1 MEIPLSLFCRVKNSR
16 SGDIFAAGVLI
27 NLGIVVLVGTGIA
40 VLIVLGIAVLVG
52 TGTGVLVGSGIAVLV
67 GISAGVLTG
76 LGIAVLVGTGIVVL
90 VTSVIEVVGLLELTE
105 STNWGEL
112 VLVSCV
118 HAANNK
124 RYIVVI
130 NINLKI
136 IKYYFILD
144 SKLNTNSRQCVNCVS
159 IFYLV

>member
-1 MEIPLSLFCRVKNSR
+1 MIRKIILTTFFFLLIQTYSAMAGTTGSEDLSKKSATSADECFEGFSR
-16 SGDIFAAGVLI
+16 AMFAFNHGLD
-27 NLGIVVLVGTGIA
+27 T
-40 VLIVLGIAVLVG
+40 AVLVG

-90 VTSVIEVVGLLELTE
+90 VTSMIEVVGLLELTE

-130 NINLKI
+130 NILLLLIFVYYLLRI
-136 IKYYFILD
+136 I
-144 SKLNTNSRQCVNCVS
+144 
-159 IFYLV
+159 

>member
-1 MEIPLSLFCRVKNSR
+1 MEIPLSLFCRVKNSGV
-16 SGDIFAAGVLI
+16 GDVFGAGLM
-27 NLGIVVLVGTGIA
+27 VG
-40 VLIVLGIAVLVG
+40 LGIAVLVG
-52 TGTGVLVGSGIAVLV
+52 TDLGIAV
-67 GISAGVLTG
+67 G

-130 NINLKI
+130 NIILKI